1 MNLIKILFIYF
12 LIITIYTYLHSDRQ
26 HARYPFFE
34 YNKII
39 IFTKKKLNEKN
50 YDFLFD
56 WNFNPIFDNLSLES
70 HRISDEN
77 HTVS

>member
-1 MNLIKILFIYF
+1 MK
-12 LIITIYTYLHSDRQ
+12 
-26 HARYPFFE
+26 
-34 YNKII
+34 
-39 IFTKKKLNEKN
+39 KN